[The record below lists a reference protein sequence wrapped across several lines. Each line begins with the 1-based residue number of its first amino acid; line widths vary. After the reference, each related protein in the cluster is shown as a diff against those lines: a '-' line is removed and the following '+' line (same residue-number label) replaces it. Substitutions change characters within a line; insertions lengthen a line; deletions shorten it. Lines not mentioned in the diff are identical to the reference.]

1 LVTRNREQRAS
12 SINFLKENGDMKN
25 FIFILLIA
33 TLFCTVLPANS
44 GELDKPYSPTRKEW
58 LEISIYKTIKG
69 RTDPWKQRISSL
81 VWVIEADNTIYI
93 TLTSANGQDEIEK
106 KTQNEYVD
114 TIKKDIETLIKEY
127 EWASKLKVYVQY
139 V

>member
-1 LVTRNREQRAS
+1 
-12 SINFLKENGDMKN
+12 MKN

-58 LEISIYKTIKG
+58 LEISIYKTIKV